1 LYVRALECSSNG
13 VIIADLGLPGQPII
27 YANAAFGRITGFDRH
42 QIIGRGCNM
51 LLGED
56 LDQPESRALDD
67 AIAAGRSATVVLRHY
82 RADGS
87 LFFDEVSV

>member
-1 LYVRALECSSNG
+1 
-13 VIIADLGLPGQPII
+13 GLPGHPII

-87 LFFDEVSV
+87 LFFDEVSVAPVLDEMGEPQHYV

>member
-1 LYVRALECSSNG
+1 
-13 VIIADLGLPGQPII
+13 
-27 YANAAFGRITGFDRH
+27 
-42 QIIGRGCNM
+42 M

-87 LFFDEVSV
+87 LFFDEVSVAPVLDEMGEPQHYVYILNDVTERERARLAIA